1 MTNTLTARNLTGVAW
16 IEDGKRVEFAN
27 AARRFGVQ
35 RADGA
40 WLSFDGV
47 APYAPAGGRRTA
59 VEVAATIVVDGRVKW
74 VRPIDVTARS

>member
-1 MTNTLTARNLTGVAW
+1 MNTHTAPALTARNLVGVAW

-27 AARRFGVQ
+27 AARRFGVL

-47 APYAPAGGRRTA
+47 APYAPSGGRRAA
-59 VEVAATIVVDGRVKW
+59 VEVAETIVVDDTISW
-74 VRPIDVTARS
+74 VRSL